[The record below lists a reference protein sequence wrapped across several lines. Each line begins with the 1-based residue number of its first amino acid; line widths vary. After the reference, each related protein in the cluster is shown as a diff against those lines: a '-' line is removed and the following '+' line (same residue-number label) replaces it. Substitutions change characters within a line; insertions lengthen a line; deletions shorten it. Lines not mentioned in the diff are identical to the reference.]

1 MERDGEEDQSGLVAG
16 LQMRDTE
23 NLGLGS
29 GGAGTEWQLVGFDQ
43 LEVAQI
49 LPASLPCSVT
59 SVWRVVEI
67 QEAAADKTAACLP
80 HLSMPTPGASQ
91 DTCGSGQRGD
101 PLCFPHRSRTLY
113 SEAP

>member
-1 MERDGEEDQSGLVAG
+1 MERDGEEGQSGLVAG

-23 NLGLGS
+23 NLGLDS
-29 GGAGTEWQLVGFDQ
+29 GGAGVEWQVVKFDQ

-59 SVWRVVEI
+59 SVWRVIES
-67 QEAAADKTAACLP
+67 QEAAADKEAYLP
-80 HLSMPTPGASQ
+80 HLSMPTPGASRG
-91 DTCGSGQRGD
+91 TCGSGQRGD
-101 PLCFPHRSRTLY
+101 PLCFPHRGRTLY